1 MVFSSMIFLWVF
13 LPIVIFFNF
22 LIGRLPLNNKILVK
36 NRFLLVMSFIFY
48 AFGGIYYFFIMLLV
62 ILINYLG
69 AIFLTKYEK
78 YKKVIFIT
86 TLVLNL
92 LIIFYFKYF
101 NMFLEE
107 KFIVLPIGIS
117 FYTFQSM
124 SYLIDVY
131 NKKAIV
137 EKNIFDLALYISF
150 FPQLVAGPIVKYTE
164 ISNFIKNRTENA
176 ELFSDGVR
184 RFIYGLSK
192 KVLLANQLALVVDN
206 IWNNEIKGAGSLT
219 VLTASILYSFQIYY
233 DFSGYSDMAIGLGK
247 MFGFIFNENFNYPY
261 LSTSITDFWRRWHI
275 SLSSWFKEYV
285 YIPLGGNR
293 TNHTYRNLFIVFLL
307 TGIWHGADYSFFLWG
322 ALYGVIIIIEKI
334 LAPKIHFNEKFKF
347 INIILT
353 FIIVTF
359 LWIPFRAE
367 NLNKAIIFIKE
378 FGNFKN
384 ATMVKAYFDLKLI
397 IISILSIF
405 FCGIHYAS
413 LHNTYEKFKDTK
425 LLIIIESIVLFIL
438 LFLCI
443 INLTNSTYN
452 PFIYFQF

>member
-107 KFIVLPIGIS
+107 KYIVLPIGIS

-131 NKKAIV
+131 NKKAIA

-164 ISNFIKNRTENA
+164 ISNYIKNRAENA

-206 IWNNEIKGAGSLT
+206 IWNNEIKGTGSLT

-293 TNHTYRNLFIVFLL
+293 TNHTHRNLFIVFLL
-307 TGIWHGADYSFFLWG
+307 TGIWHGADFSFFLWG

-334 LAPKIHFNEKFKF
+334 LEPKIHFNEKFKF
-347 INIILT
+347 VSIILT

-367 NLNKAIIFIKE
+367 NLNKAMIFIKE

-397 IISILSIF
+397 LISILSIF

-413 LHNTYEKFKDTK
+413 LHNAYEKFKNAK
-425 LLIIIESIVLFIL
+425 LLIIIEGIILFVL